1 VSDELAARL
10 RFALARLHR
19 RLRTHDRDDLTPSQM
34 LALGTLDQRGPLRMG
49 DLAAVERVAA
59 ATMTRIVAPLVE
71 SGLVNRQPDPEDGRC
86 WVVALSPAAE
96 GLLAE
101 IRAARTAHLAECL
114 ALLPAEDRERLTAA
128 LPALERLAEV
138 GYPAAV
144 PV

>member
-1 VSDELAARL
+1 MSDELAARL

-19 RLRTHDRDDLTPSQM
+19 RLRVHDRDDLTPSQM

-71 SGLVNRQPDPEDGRC
+71 RGLVTRQPDPEDGRC
-86 WVVALSPAAE
+86 WLVALTPSAE

-101 IRAARTAHLAECL
+101 IRAARTAYLAECL
-114 ALLPAEDRERLTAA
+114 AALPEQDRDLLAAA
-128 LPALERLAEV
+128 LPALERLAEADH
-138 GYPAAV
+138 PAAL